1 MSGGCGGRG
10 SASRLRRRPHFPRAA
25 AAAVRSGLPAAMLC
39 SLPARRCRLRCARE
53 VRVPSRPG
61 PRAFSHWRKAT
72 AGGLARDW
80 LVAGRPRT
88 WHLIGRAG
96 SGLGV
101 MMESEAAGKRA
112 SGARAAG

>member
-1 MSGGCGGRG
+1 MP
-10 SASRLRRRPHFPRAA
+10 RR
-25 AAAVRSGLPAAMLC
+25 S
-39 SLPARRCRLRCARE
+39 
-53 VRVPSRPG
+53 G

-96 SGLGV
+96 SGPGV
-101 MMESEAAGKRA
+101 MKESEAAGLLA
-112 SGARAAG
+112 SRARAAG